1 MKASYLL
8 VFIYVGITSS
18 SFANTKEFN
27 GFISGYKEYTI
38 ISPIDG
44 FVNFSSIG
52 RHINKG
58 SLVFEINSYILRAK
72 TAELY
77 KDYLESKYILREF
90 RMHNTVDKLGRVN
103 QSSKYFSFAT
113 GSEKEKLLEDYK
125 SLSYKMYEDYILP
138 ENQQVSTSCNAVI
151 KDRLALEGAFVEKG
165 TPVAVLICLD
175 QFEFVTTIPKHQL
188 TMFMDTYSTTSTTNR
203 MIKANVILR
212 DVTLPT
218 DIEDFVIE
226 KANSNYK
233 VRFKLRAKSDFA
245 SVNRLKVMSMSNE
258 QVLFEPTGT
267 SFGN

>member
-8 VFIYVGITSS
+8 AFVCVGITSN
-18 SFANTKEFN
+18 SFANIKEFN

-38 ISPIDG
+38 ISPFDG

-58 SLVFEINSYILRAK
+58 SLVFEINSYILKTK

-77 KDYLESKYILREF
+77 KNYLESKYILREF

-125 SLSYKMYEDYILP
+125 SLSYQVYEDYILP
-138 ENQQVSTSCNAVI
+138 ENKQVSTSCNAVI

-165 TPVAVLICLD
+165 TPVAVLVCLD

-188 TMFMDTYSTTSTTNR
+188 AMFMDTYSTTNR
-203 MIKANVILR
+203 MIKANVRLR
-212 DVTLPT
+212 NVTLPT

-226 KANSNYK
+226 KANSSYK
-233 VRFKLRAKSDFA
+233 VRFKLRAKSDFE
-245 SVNRLKVMSMSNE
+245 SVNRFKVMSISNE
-258 QVLFEPTGT
+258 QVLFEPIGV
-267 SFGN
+267 SFEN